1 MAGVGG
7 ALKSFWNLVNNWE
20 NNQNAELKLNCEDGH
35 LLVNYSCDLGV
46 WGPPTPQ
53 SSSNSASMGH
63 QGPRKGA
70 GPSRQRRMEKR
81 AAEKAANTG
90 TIETITEQVVAELV
104 VEQTEENYVIESGEK
119 ASDDSIEKMNV
130 PSATK
135 PADLKIAEEVSAVNL
150 LSEKSSAEEVETK
163 KDVTVK
169 NASFRFKCDECSYK
183 NISEKGLRQHRKKKH
198 KCMQAD
204 WANEH
209 IEQLD
214 GNTSLPLDSP
224 TNRSAQVKETTE
236 DEMDLAHFPT
246 ADDPDDIFQ
255 NWIDSLTCQK
265 ISNMS
270 QKELKHM
277 NAELARKVALQD
289 ASGKKT

>member
-1 MAGVGG
+1 M
-7 ALKSFWNLVNNWE
+7 
-20 NNQNAELKLNCEDGH
+20 
-35 LLVNYSCDLGV
+35 
-46 WGPPTPQ
+46 
-53 SSSNSASMGH
+53 
-63 QGPRKGA
+63 
-70 GPSRQRRMEKR
+70 
-81 AAEKAANTG
+81 
-90 TIETITEQVVAELV
+90 
-104 VEQTEENYVIESGEK
+104 
-119 ASDDSIEKMNV
+119 
-130 PSATK
+130 
-135 PADLKIAEEVSAVNL
+135 NL

-198 KCMQAD
+198 KSIQAD
-204 WANEH
+204 GANEH

-236 DEMDLAHFPT
+236 EETDLAHLPT
-246 ADDPDDIFQ
+246 ADDPDNIFQ
-255 NWIDSLTCQK
+255 NWIDSLACQN

-277 NAELARKVALQD
+277 NVELARKVALQD
-289 ASGKKT
+289 ASEKKT